1 VSENFCRSR
10 FARLRD
16 LLRRC
21 TKRSGSSPEAA
32 AVGGKRNSTAHGWHH
47 LFVCMY
53 VCMYVYIT
61 INTYISQA
69 DFLPKQRQ
77 SLDNREKI
85 KRGTKEKLVE

>member
-1 VSENFCRSR
+1 VICCADVQKDPGLFTRSSSGWWVEKEIQQR
-10 FARLRD
+10 TRLA
-16 LLRRC
+16 
-21 TKRSGSSPEAA
+21 SS
-32 AVGGKRNSTAHGWHH
+32 
-47 LFVCMY
+47 VCMY